1 MNFLFFLICILIY
14 IYINILI
21 YLALFFL
28 DKEYNNNCFLFAKIN
43 SFQILKLL
51 INNILNTN
59 LYLVHI
65 YVLQI

>member
-1 MNFLFFLICILIY
+1 MNFLFFLIC
-14 IYINILI
+14 ILI